1 MYVGG
6 SYALDD
12 YDRGRSDLDVSAVT
26 RARTPPDQAL
36 EIVAAIRHEVL
47 PPARGL
53 ELVLYPLQTA
63 RAGGVEP
70 GFDLNLNSGRSL
82 EFRSDLE
89 PVPGEGHWFAIDRS
103 VLASH
108 GLTLTGPA
116 APTVFRSA
124 SQPTCFLCSRRRF
137 GGSCTKA
144 HRPRTRSSTLAARFS
159 TPGRAWTSKR
169 RAALG
174 GRQAW
179 RPVPGCGPGA
189 DRWCDRGARTG

>member
-1 MYVGG
+1 M
-6 SYALDD
+6 
-12 YDRGRSDLDVSAVT
+12 
-26 RARTPPDQAL
+26 
-36 EIVAAIRHEVL
+36 AAIRHEVL
-47 PPARGL
+47 RSPARGL

-124 SQPTCFLCSRRRF
+124 SRANLLPLLAETLRWFLHEGSPTEDAILNAC
-137 GGSCTKA
+137 
-144 HRPRTRSSTLAARFS
+144 RSLFYARE
-159 TPGRAWTSKR
+159 GAWTSMEP
-169 RAALG
+169 AALG